1 MMKRCNSFFR
11 LLCVLVVLGTQ
22 ACASITKVEAGDQA
36 AGDLRFSAN
45 AGWNKISVKYGPAE
59 QWSRE
64 GIFID
69 RLVICS
75 AVENDQIIH
84 TLINGDKSK
93 PIKFSS
99 QMKADQ
105 LVAMFE
111 QMYQR
116 DGSDFTLQKTEQAD
130 FAGKKAVRF
139 EYQVIRKQ
147 DNVRLLGLGYA
158 IIENGKLYS
167 MLYQAPRLT
176 FFPRE
181 KQAVEQ
187 MIATAKFK

>member
-1 MMKRCNSFFR
+1 MMKRYKSFFR
-11 LLCVLVVLGTQ
+11 LLGVLVVLGMQ
-22 ACASITKVEAGDQA
+22 ACTSITKVEAGDQA
-36 AGDLRFSAN
+36 AGDLRFTAN
-45 AGWNKISVKYGPAE
+45 AGWNKISLKFGPAE

-69 RLVICS
+69 RLTIYS
-75 AVENDQIIH
+75 GVENDQTIH
-84 TLINGDKSK
+84 PLVNGDKSK

-111 QMYQR
+111 QLYRR

-147 DNVRLLGLGYA
+147 ANVRLLGLGYA
-158 IIENGKLYS
+158 VVENGKLYS

-176 FFPRE
+176 FFSRE

-187 MIATAKFK
+187 MMATAKLK